1 MFYKQILFITPI
13 YWAGLFNGFSGLPIY
28 EKYIYAMYNIF
39 FTAIPIFWFAVM
51 DFEYKKETF
60 IENPQLYEIGT

>member
-51 DFEYKKETF
+51 DHEYKK
-60 IENPQLYEIGT
+60 